1 MTISNSGNLCPAVTS
16 INCTMEI
23 GVFPADEDPCYLAEK
38 AEYALRLPA
47 MIVTKQGTIRFLNQI
62 IMSGLIK
69 VEELKHNFLWSYK
82 AEVVFAIR
90 GKKDVPL
97 PMLATS
103 QDSKQ
108 HYGDNLPQSS
118 NPFTRPSATDV
129 KKFGVKRIRRPDII
143 LVKEEALRWP
153 GRNATY
159 FDGSVHPD
167 NLKMLIEVKFPGD
180 VLSDNQE
187 QDYIQIAT
195 EDRFGVMRVI
205 DNRTEEQKQY
215 DEAWR
220 KHYQPSSQHY
230 KNPIPLAPLPPSS
243 PSDDDALPAPTPP
256 EEGVPGTIP
265 QPLTK
270 NLPLVSTA
278 PWSFLPSY
286 EDWVILGQEVSGL
299 TEQGLDYI
307 RNSTREL
314 LAQFGAWFNEAGKWV
329 CEEIIDPITHQ
340 ASYAFS
346 WVSEQTGKIVTW
358 TESEIKARWQTV
370 QQGSDITLEELKNM
384 SWLQILKEVGE
395 GMLEVVVIIAGVAVV
410 ILVTLVVAAALIA
423 LVEILAAAAAVS
435 AAALAAVLAI
445 LASVTF
451 ATAS

>member
-1 MTISNSGNLCPAVTS
+1 MV
-16 INCTMEI
+16 
-23 GVFPADEDPCYLAEK
+23 
-38 AEYALRLPA
+38 
-47 MIVTKQGTIRFLNQI
+47 I
-62 IMSGLIK
+62 I
-69 VEELKHNFLWSYK
+69 Y
-82 AEVVFAIR
+82 R
-90 GKKDVPL
+90 
-97 PMLATS
+97 
-103 QDSKQ
+103 
-108 HYGDNLPQSS
+108 
-118 NPFTRPSATDV
+118 NPFARPSAEDAE
-129 KKFGVKRIRRPDII
+129 KFGVVSIRRPDII

-180 VLSDNQE
+180 KLAEDQE
-187 QDYIQIAT
+187 IDYIQIAT
-195 EDRFGVMRVI
+195 EDRFGVMRVS

-220 KHYQPSSQHY
+220 EHYQPGSQHY

-243 PSDDDALPAPTPP
+243 PPDEEALPIPP

-270 NLPLVSTA
+270 NPPLLSTSR
-278 PWSFLPSY
+278 WSFLPSY
-286 EDWVILGQEVSGL
+286 EDWVVLGQEVAGL
-299 TEQGLDYI
+299 AENGLNYVRD
-307 RNSTREL
+307 STRQL
-314 LAQFGAWFNEAGKWV
+314 LAQFGIGFNQAGKWV
-329 CEEIIDPITHQ
+329 CEEIIDPISHQ
-340 ASYAFS
+340 VSYAFS

-358 TESEIKARWQTV
+358 TESEIKVQWQTV

-384 SWLQILKEVGE
+384 SWMQILKKVGE
-395 GMLEVVVIIAGVAVV
+395 GMLEVVVIIA
-410 ILVTLVVAAALIA
+410 VAAALIA

>member
-1 MTISNSGNLCPAVTS
+1 MAISNNGKMCPAVTS
-16 INCTMEI
+16 ITCTMEI
-23 GVFPADEDPCYLAEK
+23 GVFPADEDPCYLARK
-38 AEYALRLPA
+38 AEYAQRLPA
-47 MIVTKQGTIRFLNQI
+47 RIITKLGEIRSLKQIV
-62 IMSGLIK
+62 MSGLIK
-69 VEELKHNFLWSYK
+69 IEEYKHDFLWPYK

-108 HYGDNLPQSS
+108 RYGDNLPQSS
-118 NPFTRPSATDV
+118 NPFARPSADDV
-129 KKFGVKRIRRPDII
+129 EKFGVKRIRRPDII

-187 QDYIQIAT
+187 RDYIQIAT
-195 EDRFGVMRVI
+195 EKRFGVMRV
-205 DNRTEEQKQY
+205 DDSRTEEQKQY

-220 KHYQPSSQHY
+220 KLYQPGSQHY
-230 KNPIPLAPLPPSS
+230 KNPIPLAPLPAAGS
-243 PSDDDALPAPTPP
+243 PPDDETLPAPPA
-256 EEGVPGTIP
+256 EGVPGTIS

-270 NLPLVSTA
+270 KLPLVSTS

-286 EDWVILGQEVSGL
+286 EDWVILGQEVAGL
-299 TEQGLDYI
+299 ADNGLNYI
-307 RNSTREL
+307 RDSTREL
-314 LAQFGAWFNEAGKWV
+314 LAQFDTWFNQAGKWV
-329 CEEIIDPITHQ
+329 CEEIIDPISHQ
-340 ASYAFS
+340 VSYAFS
-346 WVSEQTGKIVTW
+346 WVNEQTGKIMTW

-370 QQGSDITLEELKNM
+370 QQGSDITLEELKNI
-384 SWLQILKEVGE
+384 SWMQILKEVGE
-395 GMLEVVVIIAGVAVV
+395 GMLEMVVIIAGVAVV
-410 ILVTLVVAAALIA
+410 ILVTLAVAAALIA

>member
-1 MTISNSGNLCPAVTS
+1 MAISNSSKMCPAVTS
-16 INCTMEI
+16 ITCTMET
-23 GVFPADEDPCYLAEK
+23 GVFPTDEDPCYLAKK

-47 MIVTKQGTIRFLNQI
+47 MIITRQGAIRFLNQV

-69 VEELKHNFLWSYK
+69 IEEFKHDFLWPYK
-82 AEVVFAIR
+82 AEVVFALR
-90 GKKDVPL
+90 GEQDVPL

-108 HYGDNLPQSS
+108 RYGDNLPQSS
-118 NPFTRPSATDV
+118 NPFARPSADDAE
-129 KKFGVKRIRRPDII
+129 KFGVKRIRRPDII
-143 LVKEEALRWP
+143 LVKDEVLRWP

-180 VLSDNQE
+180 YLGKGQE
-187 QDYIQIAT
+187 TDYIQIAT
-195 EDRFGVMRVI
+195 EKRFGVMRVD

-220 KHYQPSSQHY
+220 KHYQPGSQHY
-230 KNPIPLAPLPPSS
+230 KNPIPLAPLPPGS
-243 PSDDDALPAPTPP
+243 PPDDNALPAPP

-265 QPLTK
+265 QPLIK
-270 NLPLVSTA
+270 NPPLVSTS

-286 EDWVILGQEVSGL
+286 EDWVILGQEVAGL

-307 RNSTREL
+307 RDSTREL
-314 LAQFGAWFNEAGKWV
+314 LAQFGVWFSETGKWV
-329 CEEIIDPITHQ
+329 CKEIIDPITHQ

-384 SWLQILKEVGE
+384 SWLQILKKVGE
-395 GMLEVVVIIAGVAVV
+395 EMLEVVVIIDEVAVV
-410 ILVTLVVAAALIA
+410 ILVTLAVAAALIA
-423 LVEILAAAAAVS
+423 LVEILAAAAEVS
-435 AAALAAVLAI
+435 AVALAAVLAI
-445 LASVTF
+445 LAGVTF

>member
-1 MTISNSGNLCPAVTS
+1 MAISNSGNICPAVTS

-23 GVFPADEDPCYLAEK
+23 GVFPTDEDPCYLAEK

-47 MIVTKQGTIRFLNQI
+47 MILTKQGAIRFLNQI

-69 VEELKHNFLWSYK
+69 VEELKHDFLWPYK

-103 QDSKQ
+103 QVSKQ
-108 HYGDNLPQSS
+108 RYGDNLPQSS
-118 NPFTRPSATDV
+118 NPFARPSADDME
-129 KKFGVKRIRRPDII
+129 KFGVVGIRRPDII

-159 FDGSVHPD
+159 FDGSAHPD

-180 VLSDNQE
+180 KLSEDQE
-187 QDYIQIAT
+187 KDYIQIAT
-195 EDRFGVMRVI
+195 RSRFGVMRVS

-215 DEAWR
+215 DEAWQE
-220 KHYQPSSQHY
+220 HYQPGSQHY
-230 KNPIPLAPLPPSS
+230 KNPIPLAPLPPGS
-243 PSDDDALPAPTPP
+243 PPDDDALPTPP

-270 NLPLVSTA
+270 NLPLVSA
-278 PWSFLPSY
+278 SPWSFLLSY
-286 EDWVILGQEVSGL
+286 EDWVILGQEVAGL

-307 RNSTREL
+307 RNSTRER
-314 LAQFGAWFNEAGKWV
+314 LAQFGAWFSETGKWV
-329 CEEIIDPITHQ
+329 CKEIIDPITHQ

-370 QQGSDITLEELKNM
+370 QQGSDITLEELKNI
-384 SWLQILKEVGE
+384 SWMQILKKVGE
-395 GMLEVVVIIAGVAVV
+395 GMLEVVVIIAEVAVV
-410 ILVTLVVAAALIA
+410 ILVTLAVAAALIA
-423 LVEILAAAAAVS
+423 LVEILAATAAVS
-435 AAALAAVLAI
+435 TAALAAVLAI
-445 LASVTF
+445 LAGVTF

>member
-1 MTISNSGNLCPAVTS
+1 
-16 INCTMEI
+16 
-23 GVFPADEDPCYLAEK
+23 
-38 AEYALRLPA
+38 
-47 MIVTKQGTIRFLNQI
+47 MIVTRLGAIRFLNQV

-69 VEELKHNFLWSYK
+69 VEELKHDFLWPYK

-90 GKKDVPL
+90 AAKDVPL

-103 QDSKQ
+103 QVSKQ
-108 HYGDNLPQSS
+108 RYGNNLPQSS
-118 NPFTRPSATDV
+118 NPFARPSADDV
-129 KKFGVKRIRRPDII
+129 EKFGVKRIRRPDII

-180 VLSDNQE
+180 SLSKGQE
-187 QDYIQIAT
+187 KDYIRIAT
-195 EDRFGVMRVI
+195 RDRFGVMRVD

-220 KHYQPSSQHY
+220 KLYQPDSQHY
-230 KNPIPLAPLPPSS
+230 KNPIPLAPLPPGS
-243 PSDDDALPAPTPP
+243 PPDGEALPTPP
-256 EEGVPGTIP
+256 AEGVPGTIP

-270 NLPLVSTA
+270 NPPLLSTSR
-278 PWSFLPSY
+278 WSFLPSY
-286 EDWVILGQEVSGL
+286 EDWVVLGQEVAGL
-299 TEQGLDYI
+299 AENGLNYI
-307 RNSTREL
+307 RDSTREL
-314 LAQFGAWFNEAGKWV
+314 LAQFGTWLNQTGKWV
-329 CEEIIDPITHQ
+329 CEEIIDPISHQ

-346 WVSEQTGKIVTW
+346 WVNEQTGKIMTW
-358 TESEIKARWQTV
+358 TESEIKARWQIV
-370 QQGSDITLEELKNM
+370 QEGSDITLEELKNI
-384 SWLQILKEVGE
+384 SWMQILKEVGE
-395 GMLEVVVIIAGVAVV
+395 GMLEMVVIIAGVAVV
-410 ILVTLVVAAALIA
+410 ILVTLAVAAALIA

>member
-1 MTISNSGNLCPAVTS
+1 MAISNSGKMCPAVTS

-23 GVFPADEDPCYLAEK
+23 GIFPADEDPCYLARK

-47 MIVTKQGTIRFLNQI
+47 MILTKQGAIRFLNQI

-69 VEELKHNFLWSYK
+69 VEELKHDFLWPYK

-90 GKKDVPL
+90 GQKDVPL

-103 QDSKQ
+103 QVSKQ
-108 HYGDNLPQSS
+108 RYGDNLPQSS
-118 NPFTRPSATDV
+118 NPFARPSADDT

-180 VLSDNQE
+180 DLTQG
-187 QDYIQIAT
+187 QQTDYIQIAT
-195 EDRFGVMRVI
+195 EDRFGVMRV
-205 DNRTEEQKQY
+205 DDSRTEEQKQY

-220 KHYQPSSQHY
+220 KHYQPGSQHY
-230 KNPIPLAPLPPSS
+230 KNPIPLAPLPPGS
-243 PSDDDALPAPTPP
+243 PPDDALPAPP

-270 NLPLVSTA
+270 NPPLVSTS

-286 EDWVILGQEVSGL
+286 EDWVILGQEVAGL

-307 RNSTREL
+307 RDSTREL
-314 LAQFGAWFNEAGKWV
+314 LAQFGVWFSETGKWV
-329 CEEIIDPITHQ
+329 CKEIIDPITHQ

-370 QQGSDITLEELKNM
+370 QQGSDITLEDLKNM
-384 SWLQILKEVGE
+384 SWLQILKKVGE
-395 GMLEVVVIIAGVAVV
+395 EMLEVVVIIAEVALV
-410 ILVTLVVAAALIA
+410 ILVAIAVAAALIV
-423 LVEILAAAAAVS
+423 LVDILTAAAEVS
-435 AAALAAVLAI
+435 AVALAAVLAI
-445 LASVTF
+445 LASVKL

>member
-1 MTISNSGNLCPAVTS
+1 MPMSNGGKMCLAVTS

-23 GVFPADEDPCYLAEK
+23 GAFPADEDPCYLVEK
-38 AEYALRLPA
+38 AEYAQRLPA
-47 MIVTKQGTIRFLNQI
+47 IIFTRQGAIRALKQIV
-62 IMSGLIK
+62 MSGLIK
-69 VEELKHNFLWSYK
+69 VEEYKHDFLWPYK

-103 QDSKQ
+103 QVSKQ
-108 HYGDNLPQSS
+108 RYGDNLPQSS
-118 NPFTRPSATDV
+118 NPFARPSADDME
-129 KKFGVKRIRRPDII
+129 KFGIIGIRRPDII
-143 LVKEEALRWP
+143 LVKDEALRWP

-180 VLSDNQE
+180 ELSKEQE
-187 QDYIQIAT
+187 RDYMLIAT
-195 EDRFGVMRVI
+195 EKRFGVMRV
-205 DNRTEEQKQY
+205 DDSRTEEQKQY

-220 KHYQPSSQHY
+220 ELYQPDSQHY
-230 KNPIPLAPLPPSS
+230 KNPIPLAPLPPDS
-243 PSDDDALPAPTPP
+243 PPDNDTLPTPP
-256 EEGVPGTIP
+256 AEGVPGTIP
-265 QPLTK
+265 QPLTN

-286 EDWVILGQEVSGL
+286 EDWVILGQEVAGL
-299 TEQGLDYI
+299 TEQGLDYV
-307 RNSTREL
+307 RNSTRER
-314 LAQFGAWFNEAGKWV
+314 LAQFGAWFSETGKWV
-329 CEEIIDPITHQ
+329 CKEIIDPITHQ

-370 QQGSDITLEELKNM
+370 QQGSDITLEDLKNI
-384 SWLQILKEVGE
+384 SWMQILKKVGE
-395 GMLEVVVIIAGVAVV
+395 EMLEVVVIIAEVAVV
-410 ILVTLVVAAALIA
+410 ILVTLAVAAALIE
-423 LVEILAAAAAVS
+423 LGEILIAAAAVS
-435 AAALAAVLAI
+435 AAALAAILAI
-445 LASVTF
+445 LASVIF